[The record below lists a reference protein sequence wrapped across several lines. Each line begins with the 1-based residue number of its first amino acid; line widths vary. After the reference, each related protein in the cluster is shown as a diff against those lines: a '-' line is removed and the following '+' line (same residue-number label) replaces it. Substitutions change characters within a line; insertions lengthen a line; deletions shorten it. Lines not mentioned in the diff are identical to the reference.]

1 MKGIDVFVEEAP
13 RNRGVSILRVS
24 GYVDTTTSP
33 DLERRLQALLRE
45 KRYHVV
51 VDLARVEYISSA
63 GWGIFISEI
72 REIREHGGDLKL
84 AGMAPDVREVFD
96 LLEFENILQSYSDAD
111 LAVAS
116 FGPIVPANVET
127 PAPATSPRRDGGGL
141 DEHGPQRSETVLS
154 DDDLVREIARK
165 HPDYGLMRIQKELRR
180 PELGGREMNPVQ
192 VQVLIQKLE
201 LNTRERPE
209 EYAKRA
215 SAGSA
220 TEARDLTMMGDPRP
234 LPTPGPSFSG

>member
-1 MKGIDVFVEEAP
+1 MKGIDVYVEEASQ
-13 RNRGVSILRVS
+13 NQGVSILRVS

-84 AGMAPDVREVFD
+84 AGMAPDVKEVFD
-96 LLEFENILQSYSDAD
+96 LLEFENILQAYTDAD

-116 FGPIVPANVET
+116 FGPIVPANTST
-127 PAPATSPRRDGGGL
+127 PGGAAGGAPHSAG
-141 DEHGPQRSETVLS
+141 EAHGPQRSETVLS
-154 DDDLVREIARK
+154 DEDLVREIVRQ
-165 HPDYGLMRIQKELRR
+165 HPDYGLMRIQKDLRK
-180 PELGGREMNPVQ
+180 PERGGREMNPVQ
-192 VQVLIQKLE
+192 LYVLLRKLE
-201 LNTRERPE
+201 LDTRERRE
-209 EYAKRA
+209 AFAKGDAPAA
-215 SAGSA
+215 SSS
-220 TEARDLTMMGDPRP
+220 
-234 LPTPGPSFSG
+234 PTRS

>member
-1 MKGIDVFVEEAP
+1 MKGIDVYVEEAP
-13 RNRGVSILRVS
+13 QNRGVSILRVS

-45 KRYHVV
+45 KRFHVV

-96 LLEFENILQSYSDAD
+96 LLEFENILQSYSDAE

-116 FGPIVPANVET
+116 FGPIVPANTEAQAL
-127 PAPATSPRRDGGGL
+127 PARHDTGL
-141 DEHGPQRSETVLS
+141 DEKSLQRSETILS
-154 DDDLVREIARK
+154 DEDLVREIARK

-192 VQVLIQKLE
+192 LYVLLRKLE
-201 LNTRERPE
+201 LDTRERRE
-209 EYAKRA
+209 AYAK
-215 SAGSA
+215 G
-220 TEARDLTMMGDPRP
+220 T
-234 LPTPGPSFSG
+234 TPSRS

>member
-1 MKGIDVFVEEAP
+1 MKGIDVYVEEASQ
-13 RNRGVSILRVS
+13 NQGVSILRVS

-84 AGMAPDVREVFD
+84 AGMAPDVKEVFD
-96 LLEFENILQSYSDAD
+96 LLEFENNLQAYTDAD

-116 FGPIVPANVET
+116 FGPIVPANT
-127 PAPATSPRRDGGGL
+127 STLPGAAGGAPHSATDA
-141 DEHGPQRSETVLS
+141 HGPQRSETVLS
-154 DDDLVREIARK
+154 DEDLVREIVRQ
-165 HPDYGLMRIQKELRR
+165 HPDYGLMRIQKDLRK
-180 PELGGREMNPVQ
+180 PERGGREMNPVQ
-192 VQVLIQKLE
+192 LYVLLRKLE
-201 LNTRERPE
+201 LDTRERRE
-209 EYAKRA
+209 AFAKGDAPAA
-215 SAGSA
+215 SSS
-220 TEARDLTMMGDPRP
+220 
-234 LPTPGPSFSG
+234 PTRS

>member
-1 MKGIDVFVEEAP
+1 MKGIDVYVEEAP
-13 RNRGVSILRVS
+13 QNRGVSILRVS

-45 KRYHVV
+45 KRFHVV

-84 AGMAPDVREVFD
+84 SGMAADVREVFD
-96 LLEFENILQSYSDAD
+96 LLEFENILQAYTDSD

-116 FGPIVPANVET
+116 FGPIVPANVEPPVAPGS
-127 PAPATSPRRDGGGL
+127 PARQEFGSEDRMEL
-141 DEHGPQRSETVLS
+141 QRSETILS

-192 VQVLIQKLE
+192 LYVLLRKLE
-201 LNTRERPE
+201 LDTRERRE
-209 EYAKRA
+209 AYAK
-215 SAGSA
+215 GH
-220 TEARDLTMMGDPRP
+220 TT
-234 LPTPGPSFSG
+234 SGITRS

>member
-1 MKGIDVFVEEAP
+1 MKGIDVYVEEASQ
-13 RNRGVSILRVS
+13 NQGVSILRVS

-84 AGMAPDVREVFD
+84 AGMAPDVKEVFD
-96 LLEFENILQSYSDAD
+96 LLEFENILQAYTDAD

-116 FGPIVPANVET
+116 FGPIVPANT
-127 PAPATSPRRDGGGL
+127 TTIPGSGAGGAPHSAS
-141 DEHGPQRSETVLS
+141 EAHGPQRSETVLS
-154 DDDLVREIARK
+154 DEDLVREIVRQ
-165 HPDYGLMRIQKELRR
+165 HPDYGLMRIQKDLRK
-180 PELGGREMNPVQ
+180 PERGGREMNPVQ
-192 VQVLIQKLE
+192 LYVLLRRLE
-201 LNTRERPE
+201 LDTRERRE
-209 EYAKRA
+209 AFAKGDAPAA
-215 SAGSA
+215 SSS
-220 TEARDLTMMGDPRP
+220 
-234 LPTPGPSFSG
+234 PTRS

>member
-1 MKGIDVFVEEAP
+1 MKGIDVYVEEAP
-13 RNRGVSILRVS
+13 QNRGVSILRVS

-116 FGPIVPANVET
+116 FGPIVPANHVPSASEPRVT
-127 PAPATSPRRDGGGL
+127 APDEPAL
-141 DEHGPQRSETVLS
+141 QRSETILS
-154 DDDLVREIARK
+154 DEDLVREIARK

-192 VQVLIQKLE
+192 LYVLLRKLE
-201 LNTRERPE
+201 LDTRERRE
-209 EYAKRA
+209 AYAKSGA
-215 SAGSA
+215 ITGS
-220 TEARDLTMMGDPRP
+220 
-234 LPTPGPSFSG
+234 

>member
-1 MKGIDVFVEEAP
+1 MKGIDVYVEEASQ
-13 RNRGVSILRVS
+13 NQGVSILRVS

-84 AGMAPDVREVFD
+84 AGMAPDVKEVFD
-96 LLEFENILQSYSDAD
+96 LLEFENILQAYTDAD

-116 FGPIVPANVET
+116 FGPIVPANT
-127 PAPATSPRRDGGGL
+127 STIPAAAAAGASHSAAL
-141 DEHGPQRSETVLS
+141 AHGPQRSETVLS
-154 DDDLVREIARK
+154 DEDLVREVVRQ

-180 PELGGREMNPVQ
+180 PERGGREMNPVQ
-192 VQVLIQKLE
+192 LYVLLRKLE
-201 LNTRERPE
+201 LDTRERRE
-209 EYAKRA
+209 AFAKGDAPAA
-215 SAGSA
+215 SSS
-220 TEARDLTMMGDPRP
+220 
-234 LPTPGPSFSG
+234 PTRS

>member
-1 MKGIDVFVEEAP
+1 MKGIDVYVEEAAQ
-13 RNRGVSILRVS
+13 NRGVSLLRVS

-51 VDLARVEYISSA
+51 VDLTRVEYISSA

-84 AGMAPDVREVFD
+84 AGMIPDVREVFD
-96 LLEFENILQSYSDAD
+96 LLEFENILQSYTDAD

-116 FGPIVPANVET
+116 FGPIVPAN
-127 PAPATSPRRDGGGL
+127 APAGDAAVAAPPTNGPS
-141 DEHGPQRSETVLS
+141 GPQRSETVLT

-165 HPDYGLMRIQKELRR
+165 HPEFGLMRIQKELRR
-180 PELGGREMNPVQ
+180 AEFGGRELNPVQ
-192 VQVLIQKLE
+192 LYVLLRKLE
-201 LNTRERPE
+201 LDTRERRLA
-209 EYAKRA
+209 YAQSGA
-215 SAGSA
+215 A
-220 TEARDLTMMGDPRP
+220 EAAKSPQNSTTRG
-234 LPTPGPSFSG
+234 

>member
-1 MKGIDVFVEEAP
+1 MKGIDVYVEEAP
-13 RNRGVSILRVS
+13 QNRGVSILRVS

-33 DLERRLQALLRE
+33 DLERRLQGLLRD

-96 LLEFENILQSYSDAD
+96 LLEFENILQSYTDAD

-116 FGPIVPANVET
+116 FGPIVPANAE
-127 PAPATSPRRDGGGL
+127 APSSSTSSTRQAHPVL
-141 DEHGPQRSETVLS
+141 DEHVPQRSETVLS
-154 DDDLVREIARK
+154 DEDLVREIARK

-192 VQVLIQKLE
+192 LYVLLRKLE
-201 LNTRERPE
+201 LDTRERRE
-209 EYAKRA
+209 AYAR
-215 SAGSA
+215 GSA
-220 TEARDLTMMGDPRP
+220 STGSPS
-234 LPTPGPSFSG
+234 PTRS

>member
-1 MKGIDVFVEEAP
+1 MKGIDVYVEEAP
-13 RNRGVSILRVS
+13 QNRGVSILRVS

-33 DLERRLQALLRE
+33 DLERRLQGLLRE

-96 LLEFENILQSYSDAD
+96 LLEFENILHSYTDAD

-116 FGPIVPANVET
+116 FGPIVPAGPEPD
-127 PAPATSPRRDGGGL
+127 PAASVSRPHGGSG
-141 DEHGPQRSETVLS
+141 DPGSQRSETILS

-192 VQVLIQKLE
+192 LYVLLRKLE
-201 LNTRERPE
+201 LDTRERRE
-209 EYAKRA
+209 AYARGSA
-215 SAGSA
+215 SAGS
-220 TEARDLTMMGDPRP
+220 PS
-234 LPTPGPSFSG
+234 PTRS